1 MALNTKIVRKKIQ
14 IFALLGSMKI
24 CTVSLVL
31 KNRKLSLEASSFL
44 KLNDEPIGMKTNP
57 NGDYLLIS
65 LMDNSLHIR
74 HTDTLKLHLKIYGH
88 SLPITDFDCSSDE
101 YLLATVSSDKSLRI
115 WDKDFG
121 NCRRIINKCHDVAPT
136 QIRILKDTHYAL
148 TTGKDQFVKFWDL
161 DTFELVMRFEC
172 LGDGSIGALALSS
185 IGHFFI
191 IGTLGKS
198 LRKFTQTR
206 EQVLANDTNQEIQDE
221 TGVLDELE
229 EGERKDQYY
238 AQKVLKTGK
247 NRATRLKKFEVLKG
261 AEELMDLLEAIDKEC
276 KSDFSQFETKVLDN
290 VKESQDQKLCRNLLG
305 KRGKVKKEK
314 CPNIQ
319 KKIL

>member
-1 MALNTKIVRKKIQ
+1 MVLNAKIVRKKIQ
-14 IFALLGSMKI
+14 IFCLLSTMKI

-31 KNRKLSLEASSFL
+31 KEGKLALQASSFL
-44 KLNDEPIGMKTNP
+44 KLNDEPLGIKTNP
-57 NGDYLLIS
+57 NGDFVLVS
-65 LMDNSLHIR
+65 LMDNSLHVR
-74 HTDTLKLHLKIYGH
+74 HSDTLKLHLKIYGH
-88 SLPITDFDCSSDE
+88 SLPITDFDCSNDE
-101 YLLATVSSDKSLRI
+101 YLLATVSLDKSLRI

-136 QIRILKDTHYAL
+136 QIRILRDTHYAL

-161 DTFELVMRFEC
+161 DSFELIKRFEC
-172 LGDGSIGALALSS
+172 LGQGAIGALGVSS

-191 IGTLGKS
+191 IGTLGRS

-206 EQVLANDTNQEIQDE
+206 EQVLAKETNREIQDE
-221 TGVLDELE
+221 KGVLDELQ

-238 AQKVLKTGK
+238 AQKSLETGQ

-276 KSDFSQFETKVLDN
+276 KADFSEFETSVLKKL
-290 VKESQDQKLCRNLLG
+290 KESNHQGANGPLLG
-305 KRGKVKKEK
+305 KRG
-314 CPNIQ
+314 NDN
-319 KKIL
+319 